1 MTAADTVASVAVLA
15 IAGLALV
22 AALIGGRRELLRG
35 GPPRAHDADPDA
47 IARWHRGIAALKRV
61 TRTRSTPPG
70 HGRGGSDV
78 SPTES
83 PMSDRP
89 SLR

>member
-1 MTAADTVASVAVLA
+1 VTAADTVVAAALLAVVLL
-15 IAGLALV
+15 AGALV
-22 AALIGGRRELLRG
+22 MWQGWGET
-35 GPPRAHDADPDA
+35 ADPDA
-47 IARWHRGIAALKRV
+47 MAAWHRGIAALKRV

-83 PMSDRP
+83 PHV
-89 SLR
+89 